1 MIRHIVMWDIAGN
14 TPEEKRVNIDLVR
27 RSFEGLNGRIPGL
40 RRIETGVDIGAVD
53 RACDVVLFSEF
64 ESQAALDAYAL
75 HPEHLRVRDALA
87 GIRIGRRQVDYEV
100 AELAGGAS
108 A

>member
-27 RSFEGLNGRIPGL
+27 RCFEGLNGLIPGL
-40 RRIETGVDIGAVD
+40 RHIEVGVDISAVD
-53 RACDVVLFSEF
+53 YACDVVLFSEF
-64 ESQAALDAYAL
+64 EAQAALDAYAL

>member
-1 MIRHIVMWDIAGN
+1 MIRHIVMWDIAGT

-27 RSFEGLNGRIPGL
+27 RGFEGLNGVIPGL
-40 RRIETGVDIGAVD
+40 HHMELGVDASRVD
-53 RACDVVLFSEF
+53 YACDVVLFSEF

-75 HPEHLRVRDALA
+75 HPAHLRIRDALA

-100 AELAGGAS
+100 ADGAS

>member
-1 MIRHIVMWDIAGN
+1 MIRHIVMWDIAGT

-27 RSFEGLNGRIPGL
+27 RGFEALNGVIPGL
-40 RRIETGVDIGAVD
+40 RHMELGVDASRVD
-53 RACDVVLFSEF
+53 YACDVVLFSDF

-75 HPEHLRVRDALA
+75 HPAHLRIRDALA

-100 AELAGGAS
+100 AESADGAS